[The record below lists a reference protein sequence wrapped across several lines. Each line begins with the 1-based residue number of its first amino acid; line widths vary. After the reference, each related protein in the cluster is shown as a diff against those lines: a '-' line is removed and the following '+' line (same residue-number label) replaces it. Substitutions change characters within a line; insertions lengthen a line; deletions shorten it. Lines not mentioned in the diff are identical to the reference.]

1 MNNNY
6 HMMPMGMPFNVM
18 MDQQGGPSR
27 ELQHQHQHLQ
37 HQQQDAVNNSAIAMS
52 MNLDLDED
60 DDSEDGDKRAGGIPG
75 NFEQNRANAAEAIQ
89 NFVMPEGFVA
99 DFVPSWTKN
108 RSIIFDCGVK
118 ATHSASSKTLW
129 FCLCSAQCQVKSSKG
144 VGIAI
149 KG

>member
-1 MNNNY
+1 
-6 HMMPMGMPFNVM
+6 MMPMGMPFGAM
-18 MDQQGGPSR
+18 MDQQNAGR
-27 ELQHQHQHLQ
+27 DLQ
-37 HQQQDAVNNSAIAMS
+37 HQQHLQQHQQLDVANSSAIAMS

-60 DDSEDGDKRAGGIPG
+60 DDSEDEDKRTSGAQG

-89 NFVMPEGFVA
+89 NFAMPEGFVS

-118 ATHSASSKTLW
+118 ATHTASGKTLW
-129 FCLCSAQCQVKSSKG
+129 FCLCSPQCQVKSSKG